1 MKQAFILFLLIGL
14 KLQAQSP
21 YNNRLSFQTGLFHY
35 FFDDSRLMN
44 TGKYQWLEPSAS
56 KPATFNSSF
65 SVNYQHQ
72 MPTKR
77 LVNFEI
83 SNYKKGYVYP
93 TSDPDLI
100 KFKFRSNRDLN
111 VCFLTAKTLQPKLN
125 LCYGAGPSMRFS
137 FYYQD
142 TASISQPSLNFI
154 TNEFSQFSLGANSRI
169 SLEYSPVKWLTLFTQ
184 MQFAAFVY
192 VRNGSFFSNKLL
204 FDPYF
209 KPAQF
214 NVPSRFDLSLRF
226 GAGINF

>member
-1 MKQAFILFLLIGL
+1 MKQAFILFLLVGL

-44 TGKYQWLEPSAS
+44 TGKYQWLKLPAS
-56 KPATFNSSF
+56 KPSAFNSSF
-65 SVNYQHQ
+65 SVNYQYQ
-72 MPTKR
+72 LPTKR

-93 TSDPDLI
+93 TSDPDLF
-100 KFKFRSNRDLN
+100 KVKFRSNRDLN

-142 TASISQPSLNFI
+142 TASISQA
-154 TNEFSQFSLGANSRI
+154 SLGANSRI

-184 MQFAAFVY
+184 MQLAAFVY
-192 VRNGSFFSNKLL
+192 VRNASFYSNKLL

>member
-1 MKQAFILFLLIGL
+1 MKQAFILFLLVGL
-14 KLQAQSP
+14 KLQAQGQ

-44 TGKYQWLEPSAS
+44 TGKYRYGLKPSA
-56 KPATFNSSF
+56 FNSSF

-72 MPTKR
+72 LPTKR

-83 SNYKKGYVYP
+83 SEYRNGYVYP
-93 TSDPDLI
+93 TSDPDL
-100 KFKFRSNRDLN
+100 FKLNYRSNRDLN

-142 TASISQPSLNFI
+142 TVSISQGFVDNKS
-154 TNEFSQFSLGANSRI
+154 NEFSQFCLGANGRI
-169 SLEYSPVKWLTLFTQ
+169 SLEYSPMKWLTLFTQ
-184 MQFAAFVY
+184 MQMSAYVY
-192 VRNGSFFSNKLL
+192 VRSVSFLSNKLQ

-209 KPAQF
+209 KPTQF
-214 NVPSRFDLSLRF
+214 NAPSRFDLSLRF